1 MPEISVIVP
10 VYNTGKYLARC
21 VESILA
27 QTFTDFELIL
37 VDDGSTDN
45 SPVLCDHFAGRDSRV
60 KVIHQK
66 NAGVSAARNAGINTS
81 CSDWICFVDSDDL
94 IHHQFLS
101 ELFSAVCK
109 NKVAISMCSATEATE
124 VPKEF
129 YNKKE
134 CGFTTVDVNELNLE
148 KMLLQGGHR
157 CYTVWEKLINRKI
170 IIHEMFEEG
179 RIFEDNAV
187 VIYWLTKAERI
198 ADTQQ
203 ALYFYA
209 INPSGISKSGM
220 KYDKPD
226 RLWAIEENVKLFSQL
241 GYNSLMKRFCTEYL
255 ITAAHYY
262 HEAKKRSSDRQVRL
276 LIKSSI
282 KKFQTEYRNSIDLS
296 TDESLTVNEVFH
308 PLYVRIYRGM
318 SNAKKRIMNK

>member
-10 VYNTGKYLARC
+10 VYNVGKYLARC

-45 SPVLCDHFAGRDSRV
+45 SPILCDHYAEKDSRV
-60 KVIHQK
+60 RVIHQK
-66 NAGVSAARNAGINTS
+66 NAGVSAARNAGINAS

-101 ELFSAVCK
+101 ELFSAICK
-109 NKVAISMCSATEATE
+109 NKVAISMCNATEATE

-129 YNKKE
+129 YNKKDCE
-134 CGFTTVDVNELNLE
+134 FTAVNINELNLE
-148 KMLLQGGHR
+148 KMLLHGGHR
-157 CYTVWEKLINRKI
+157 CFTVWGKLINRKI
-170 IIHEMFEEG
+170 IAHEMFEEG

-187 VIYWLTKAERI
+187 VINWLTKAERI

-203 ALYFYA
+203 ALYFYTV
-209 INPSGISKSGM
+209 NPSGITKSGM

-241 GYNSLMKRFCTEYL
+241 GYNSLMKRFCIEYL
-255 ITAAHYY
+255 TTAAHYY
-262 HEAKKRSSDRQVRL
+262 HEAKKRSSDRRIRRF
-276 LIKSSI
+276 IKSSI
-282 KKFQTEYRNSIDLS
+282 KKFQSEYRDSIDLS

-318 SNAKKRIMNK
+318 SNAKKRVRNK